1 MKTLN
6 SQLKRF
12 DNDIKKR
19 VNRFKIN
26 FAKTILLLLV
36 ERTPVDTS
44 KALSNWIVGLSKKK
58 DHKIEAHRIGV
69 NGSTQSISAG
79 VTMSLGGAIIQ
90 RAKVGEIVYITNN
103 VDYIELLNMGYSTQA
118 ERHYIQRCVADAV
131 EQMKRERL

>member
-12 DNDIKKR
+12 DKDIKKR
-19 VNRFKIN
+19 INRFKIN

-44 KALSNWIVGLSKKK
+44 NALSNWIVGLGKQSSR
-58 DHKIEAHRIGV
+58 KIEAYKIGV
-69 NGSTQSISAG
+69 SGSTQSISAG

-103 VDYIELLNMGYSTQA
+103 VDYIELLNMGYSSQA
-118 ERHYIQRCVADAV
+118 ERDYIQHCVADAV

>member
-1 MKTLN
+1 MNTLN

-12 DNDIKKR
+12 DKDVKKR
-19 VNRFKIN
+19 INRFKIN
-26 FAKTILLLLV
+26 FAKTILFLLV

-44 KALSNWIVGLSKKK
+44 KALSNWIVGLGKQK
-58 DHKIEAHRIGV
+58 DRKIEAHKIGV
-69 NGSTQSISAG
+69 SGSTQSISAG

-118 ERHYIQRCVADAV
+118 ERHYIQHCVADAV
-131 EQMKRERL
+131 ERMKREKI